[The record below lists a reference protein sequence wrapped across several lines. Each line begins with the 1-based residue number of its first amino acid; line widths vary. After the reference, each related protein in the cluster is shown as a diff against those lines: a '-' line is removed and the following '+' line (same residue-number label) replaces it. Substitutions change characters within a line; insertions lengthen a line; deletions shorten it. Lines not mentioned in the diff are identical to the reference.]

1 MTALWPGSEVLA
13 AGAATVTGPWSDDL
27 LAQGFAEGDEACLTE
42 AYRRWGALLF
52 TIAFRRLGDSEE
64 AKDVTQ
70 QVFVGAWR
78 GRQDFDH
85 DRGELVQ
92 LPAPQQTVLRMAFY
106 DDLSQSQIAVRTG
119 MPLGR
124 RSPRTSDS
132 SSHPRSCGPGS
143 RPNSPSRERL
153 PALSPQS
160 AKHLVRSP
168 RRRKSA
174 STLPPSAVRPP
185 HEQRVGRCFRAE
197 RASVSSWPR
206 ARHCSP
212 PRRGVRSRGG

>member
-52 TIAFRRLGDSEE
+52 TIAFRKLGDSEE

-78 GRQDFDH
+78 GRQGFDH
-85 DRGELVQ
+85 DRGSLKTWLVGITHKKIADALERRSRNLRNHDAVATFASPGDEANSAAAADAVVDHIVVMDELVQ

-106 DDLSQSQIAVRTG
+106 DDLSQSQIAERTG
-119 MPLGR
+119 MPLG
-124 RSPRTSDS
+124 TVK
-132 SSHPRSCGPGS
+132 SH
-143 RPNSPSRERL
+143 
-153 PALSPQS
+153 
-160 AKHLVRSP
+160 
-168 RRRKSA
+168 
-174 STLPPSAVRPP
+174 T
-185 HEQRVGRCFRAE
+185 
-197 RASVSSWPR
+197 
-206 ARHCSP
+206 
-212 PRRGVRSRGG
+212 RRGMMRLKHRLEVDGEAH